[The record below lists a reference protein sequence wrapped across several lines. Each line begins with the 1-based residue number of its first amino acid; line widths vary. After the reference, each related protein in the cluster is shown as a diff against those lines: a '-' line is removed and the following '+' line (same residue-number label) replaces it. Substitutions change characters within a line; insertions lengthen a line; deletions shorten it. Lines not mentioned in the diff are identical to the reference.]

1 MNLAALAGGTGRD
14 DAVAGAASTVLEHFF
29 PDEASNIDN
38 SRTSSPIP
46 PARRSGA
53 GSVSGVC

>member
-1 MNLAALAGGTGRD
+1 MCLAALAGGTGRD

-29 PDEASNIDN
+29 PDEASNIDKFADELAD
-38 SRTSSPIP
+38 P

-53 GSVSGVC
+53 GSVLGVC

>member
-29 PDEASNIDN
+29 HDEASHIDKLAF
-38 SRTSSPIP
+38 P
-46 PARRSGA
+46 G
-53 GSVSGVC
+53 GV